1 MLHRPNILAFN
12 LATNTVLSLV
22 LLVVFMILSGVLLFF
37 FHRAASVCCRL
48 GKIEGLQEPTYMKNT
63 WATVLISFTLTVLYL
78 PLSTMALHVL
88 VWSED
93 LWVVPNPYTNATSF
107 PPQLPPLGPPDRFR
121 DPLDFCWTTTMRKDQ
136 VNFSPI
142 VIIIAAACIAG
153 VSTLEPFVHYHLLI
167 FTRR

>member
-1 MLHRPNILAFN
+1 ML
-12 LATNTVLSLV
+12 
-22 LLVVFMILSGVLLFF
+22 LSGVLLFF
-37 FHRAASVCCRL
+37 FYRATAICTQL
-48 GKIEGLQEPTYMKNT
+48 GQEEGLRERSSIKNT
-63 WATVLISFTLTVLYL
+63 WTIVLISFTLTVLYL

-93 LWVVPNPYTNATSF
+93 LWVVPNPYVNATSL
-107 PPQLPPLGPPDRFR
+107 PPQVPPLGPPDQFR

-153 VSTLEPFVHYHLLI
+153 VSSGDPIFFHPLTFTLEDHDLVPDSSPEDDPCDVPQG
-167 FTRR
+167 